1 MKRKTLE
8 KAILAMLADFP
19 DSARFDVL
27 AHELWR
33 DGQDW
38 SSNDRWYIARDAD
51 KAGVI
56 QAARGRWGVFRA
68 NYHSRARVRD
78 IQDIGWGG
86 DLFLEVDSLPFLD
99 IIERGEA

>member
-1 MKRKTLE
+1 MKRQTLE
-8 KAILAMLADFP
+8 KTISAMLADFP
-19 DSARFDVL
+19 DSARFNVW

-33 DGQDW
+33 NGQGW

-51 KAGVI
+51 KASVI
-56 QAARGRWGVFRA
+56 QAARGRWEVFRT

-78 IQDIGWGG
+78 IQDIGWDG

-99 IIERGEA
+99 IVERGEA